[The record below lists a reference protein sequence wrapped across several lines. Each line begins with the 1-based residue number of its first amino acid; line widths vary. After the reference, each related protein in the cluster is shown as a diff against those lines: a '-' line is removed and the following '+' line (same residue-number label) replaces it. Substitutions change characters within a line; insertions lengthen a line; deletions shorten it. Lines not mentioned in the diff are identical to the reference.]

1 MAECPSNV
9 CSSPEEL
16 YHPPFTKYTPRTY
29 DLKELEDCAIAIDAT
44 YYLSQLLD
52 SPSAH
57 EPLLPALGGLT
68 GIQAHISNSLDL
80 WEKHNIV
87 PFFVFDGQS
96 IIGQEEVSLK
106 RGQQAN
112 QKTNEAWNLYS
123 QSQAEQAVRSFGAN
137 PGNLLLQRSSQ
148 VSH

>member
-1 MAECPSNV
+1 LAECPSYV
-9 CSSPEEL
+9 RAISEESCHL
-16 YHPPFTKYTPRTY
+16 PFTKYTARTY
-29 DLKELEDCAIAIDAT
+29 DIKELEDCAIAIDAT

-68 GIQAHISNSLDL
+68 GIQAHISNSLDQ

-87 PFFVFDGQS
+87 PFFIFDGQS

-137 PGNLLLQRSSQ
+137 PGKSLLQRFSQ
-148 VSH
+148 VLH